1 VTLDVTGLIASFIEP
16 WHTSRFADIHE
27 APWDVAGNIAP
38 LLRQQIASLD
48 SSYQRVDELA
58 VHRTAIIEAGAVIK
72 GPAIIGANC
81 FIAAGAYLRGGVY
94 LEQDCIIGPS
104 SELKTS
110 VMFAGSK
117 LAHMNFV
124 GDSVIGADV
133 NIEAGAVIAN
143 HRNEREDRNIR
154 IAYHGQVI
162 DTGVSKF
169 GALVGDGSRIGA
181 NAVIAPGTLLEP
193 ASIVGRLQLID
204 QSPEIPLT

>member
-1 VTLDVTGLIASFIEP
+1 MLDVNGLISSFIEP
-16 WHTSRFADIHE
+16 WQTSRFADIQK
-27 APWDVAGNIAP
+27 APWDVVGNIEA
-38 LLRQQIASLD
+38 LLRQHIAILD
-48 SSYQRVDELA
+48 SSYERVDEWA
-58 VHRTAIIEAGAVIK
+58 VHRTARIEAGAVIK
-72 GPAIIGANC
+72 GPAIIGPNC
-81 FIAAGAYLRGGVY
+81 FIAAGAYLRGGGD

-124 GDSVIGADV
+124 GDSIIGADV
-133 NIEAGAVIAN
+133 NIEVGVVIAN

-154 IAYHGQVI
+154 MVYHGQVI

-181 NAVIAPGTLLEP
+181 NAVIAPGALLEP
-193 ASIVGRLQLID
+193 ASIAGRLQLID

>member
-1 VTLDVTGLIASFIEP
+1 MTFDVTSLISSFIEP
-16 WHTSRFADIHE
+16 WHTSSFADNDQ
-27 APWDVAGNIAP
+27 APWHLVGNIEE

-48 SSYQRVDELA
+48 SSYQRIDELA
-58 VHRTAIIEAGAVIK
+58 VHHSARIEAGAIIK
-72 GPAIIGANC
+72 GPAIIGPNC

-110 VMFAGSK
+110 VMFARSK

-124 GDSVIGADV
+124 GDSIIGADV

-143 HRNEREDRNIR
+143 HRNEREDCNIR
-154 IAYHGQVI
+154 IVYRGQVM

-169 GALVGDGSRIGA
+169 GALVGDRSRIGA
-181 NAVIAPGTLLEP
+181 NAVIAPGALLEP

-204 QSPEIPLT
+204 QSPEIALT

>member
-1 VTLDVTGLIASFIEP
+1 MLDVKGLISSFIKP
-16 WHTSRFADIHE
+16 WQASRFADIHK
-27 APWDVAGNIAP
+27 APWDFVGNVEP
-38 LLRQQIASLD
+38 LLRQHIANLD
-48 SSYQRVDELA
+48 SSYQRVDEFA
-58 VHRTAIIEAGAVIK
+58 VHRTSRIEAGAVVK
-72 GPAIIGANC
+72 GPAIIGPNC

-94 LEQDCIIGPS
+94 LEQDCIVGPS

-124 GDSVIGADV
+124 GDSIIGADV
-133 NIEAGAVIAN
+133 NIEAGAIIAN
-143 HRNEREDRNIR
+143 HRNEWEGRNIR
-154 IAYHGQVI
+154 IVYHGQVI

-181 NAVIAPGTLLEP
+181 NAVVAPGALLKP

-204 QSPEIPLT
+204 QSPEMALT

>member
-1 VTLDVTGLIASFIEP
+1 VTLDVTSLISSFISPWRTSSFADNDQAP
-16 WHTSRFADIHE
+16 WHL
-27 APWDVAGNIAP
+27 VGNIEA

-48 SSYQRVDELA
+48 SSYQRIDELA
-58 VHRTAIIEAGAVIK
+58 VHHSARMEAGAVVK
-72 GPAIIGANC
+72 GPAIIGPNC
-81 FIAAGAYLRGGVY
+81 VIAAGAYLRGGVY

-110 VMFAGSK
+110 IMFAGSK

-124 GDSVIGADV
+124 GDSIIGADV

-143 HRNEREDRNIR
+143 HRNEREDRNIQIVYR
-154 IAYHGQVI
+154 GQVI

-169 GALVGDGSRIGA
+169 GALAGDGSRIGA
-181 NAVIAPGTLLEP
+181 NAVVAPGALLEP

-204 QSPEIPLT
+204 QSLEIPLT

>member
-1 VTLDVTGLIASFIEP
+1 MKLDVTGLIASFIEP
-16 WHTSRFADIHE
+16 WHTSRFTDIHE
-27 APWDVAGNIAP
+27 APWHLVDNIEE
-38 LLRQQIASLD
+38 LLRQQIASLG

-58 VHRTAIIEAGAVIK
+58 VHHSARMEAGAVVK
-72 GPAIIGANC
+72 GPAIIGPNC

-124 GDSVIGADV
+124 GDSIIGADV

-143 HRNEREDRNIR
+143 HRIEGEDRNIR
-154 IAYHGQVI
+154 IVYRGQVI

-181 NAVIAPGTLLEP
+181 NAVVAPGALLEP

>member
-1 VTLDVTGLIASFIEP
+1 MLDVKGLIASFIEP

-27 APWDVAGNIAP
+27 SPWDVVGNIEE
-38 LLRQQIASLD
+38 LLRQQITSLD
-48 SSYQRVDELA
+48 SSYQRIDELA
-58 VHRTAIIEAGAVIK
+58 VHHSARIEAGAVVK
-72 GPAIIGANC
+72 GPAIIGPNC
-81 FIAAGAYLRGGVY
+81 FIAAGAYLRGGAY

-110 VMFAGSK
+110 VMFAGST

-124 GDSVIGADV
+124 GDSIIGAEV

-154 IAYHGQVI
+154 IVYHGQVI

-169 GALVGDGSRIGA
+169 GALVGDRSRIGA
-181 NAVIAPGTLLEP
+181 NAVVAPGALLEP

-204 QSPEIPLT
+204 RSPEIPLT

>member
-1 VTLDVTGLIASFIEP
+1 MTLDVQGLIPSCIEP
-16 WHTSRFADIHE
+16 WRASPFADIHK
-27 APWDVAGNIAP
+27 APWDFVGNIAP
-38 LLRQQIASLD
+38 LLRQQMASLD

-58 VHRTAIIEAGAVIK
+58 VHHSARIEAGAVVK
-72 GPAIIGANC
+72 GSAIIGPNC

-110 VMFAGSK
+110 VMLARSK

-124 GDSVIGADV
+124 GNSIIGADV

-154 IAYHGQVI
+154 IVYRGQVI

-181 NAVIAPGTLLEP
+181 NAVVAPGALLEP

-204 QSPEIPLT
+204 QSPEIILT

>member
-1 VTLDVTGLIASFIEP
+1 MPDVKGLIASFIKP
-16 WHTSRFADIHE
+16 WHTSRFADIHK
-27 APWDVAGNIAP
+27 APWDVVGNIEF
-38 LLRQQIASLD
+38 LLRQQIANLD

-58 VHRTAIIEAGAVIK
+58 VHHSARIEAGAVIK
-72 GPAIIGANC
+72 GPVIIGPNC

-94 LEQDCIIGPS
+94 LDQDCVIGPS

-124 GDSVIGADV
+124 GDSIIGADV

-143 HRNEREDRNIR
+143 HRNEWEDRNIR
-154 IAYHGQVI
+154 IVYHGQVI
-162 DTGVSKF
+162 DTCVTKF
-169 GALVGDGSRIGA
+169 GALAGDGSRIGA
-181 NAVIAPGTLLEP
+181 NAVIAPGALLEP

-204 QSPEIPLT
+204 KSPETALT

>member
-1 VTLDVTGLIASFIEP
+1 MTLDVQGLIPSCIEP
-16 WHTSRFADIHE
+16 WQASPFADIHK
-27 APWDVAGNIAP
+27 APWDFVGNIAP
-38 LLRQQIASLD
+38 LLRQQFANLD
-48 SSYQRVDELA
+48 PSYQRIDELA
-58 VHRTAIIEAGAVIK
+58 VHHSARIEGGAVVK
-72 GPAIIGANC
+72 GPAIIGPNC

-124 GDSVIGADV
+124 GDSIIGADV

-154 IAYHGQVI
+154 IVFRGQVI

-181 NAVIAPGTLLEP
+181 NAVIAPGALLEP

>member
-1 VTLDVTGLIASFIEP
+1 MLDVKGLISSFIKP
-16 WHTSRFADIHE
+16 WQASRFADIHE
-27 APWDVAGNIAP
+27 SPWDVVGNIEE
-38 LLRQQIASLD
+38 LLRQQITSLD
-48 SSYQRVDELA
+48 SSYQRIDELA
-58 VHRTAIIEAGAVIK
+58 VHHSARIEAGAIIK
-72 GPAIIGANC
+72 GPAIIGPNC

-110 VMFAGSK
+110 FMFAGSK

-124 GDSVIGADV
+124 GDSIIGADV
-133 NIEAGAVIAN
+133 NIEAGVVIAN
-143 HRNEREDRNIR
+143 HRSERDDRNIR
-154 IAYHGQVI
+154 IVYHGQVI

-181 NAVIAPGTLLEP
+181 NAVIAPGALLEP

>member
-1 VTLDVTGLIASFIEP
+1 VTLDVTSLISSFIEP
-16 WHTSRFADIHE
+16 WRTSSFAVNDQ
-27 APWDVAGNIAP
+27 APWHLVGNIEA
-38 LLRQQIASLD
+38 LLRQQIAGLD
-48 SSYQRVDELA
+48 SSYTCVEDIA
-58 VHRTAIIEAGAVIK
+58 VHHSAIIEAGAVIK
-72 GPAIIGANC
+72 GPTIIGPNC

-124 GDSVIGADV
+124 GDSIIGADV

-154 IAYHGQVI
+154 IVYHGQVI

-181 NAVIAPGTLLEP
+181 NAVIAPGALLEP
-193 ASIVGRLQLID
+193 ASIVDRLQLID
-204 QSPEIPLT
+204 QSPEMELT

>member
-1 VTLDVTGLIASFIEP
+1 MTLDVTSLISSFIEP
-16 WHTSRFADIHE
+16 WRTSSFADNDQS
-27 APWDVAGNIAP
+27 PWHLVGSIES
-38 LLRQQIASLD
+38 LLRHHIASLD

-58 VHRTAIIEAGAVIK
+58 VHRTARIEAGAVVK
-72 GPAIIGANC
+72 GPAIIGPNC

-110 VMFAGSK
+110 IMFAGSK

-124 GDSVIGADV
+124 GDSIIGADV
-133 NIEAGAVIAN
+133 NIEAGAVMAN
-143 HRNEREDRNIR
+143 HRNEWEGRNIR
-154 IAYHGQVI
+154 IVYHGQVI

-181 NAVIAPGTLLEP
+181 NAVVAPGALLEP